1 MNPHSAI
8 WQIISY
14 TYIAI
19 VNTLNFFQVDIDE
32 MFCCL

>member
-1 MNPHSAI
+1 MNLQSAI
-8 WQIISY
+8 WQIV
-14 TYIAI
+14 IAI